1 LEILKKKESSLVYSE
16 IDGNL
21 ENMLREAEQLILN
34 PEQDLRQ
41 VVSIINRFN
50 KSALDEKT
58 ANRMKK
64 ILVALE
70 NAIQYPQSE
79 RKRR

>member
-1 LEILKKKESSLVYSE
+1 MEILKKKESSLVYSE